1 MKLIGRTNEVVLLQS
16 YVESQQAEFI
26 AMYGRR
32 RVGKTFL
39 ISNIFADMI
48 VFETSGIIHGNSEDQ
63 FAAFNHSLRKIG
75 YTGPYTKTWMES
87 FFALEQTLTSKLTPN
102 KRQVIFW

>member
-87 FFALEQTLTSKLTPN
+87 IFA
-102 KRQVIFW
+102 